1 MPPNLAE
8 YKQRI
13 PHELRI
19 MLESLGEPSRQ
30 GLVTMLADR
39 GELSFKEILQ
49 LSRPLNPSTLDHHL
63 KELMKAALV
72 KNHYRKVEGRDDY
85 SFYQLTD
92 FGREF
97 LTRIGVA

>member
-1 MPPNLAE
+1 MLPTIVE
-8 YKQRI
+8 YKERI
-13 PHELRI
+13 PHEIRTL
-19 MLESLGEPSRQ
+19 LEALSESSRQ
-30 GLVTMLADR
+30 GLVMMLADR
-39 GELSFKEILQ
+39 GELSFKEILH

-72 KNHYRKVEGRDDY
+72 KNHYKKVEGRDDY

-97 LTRIGVA
+97 LARIGVA